1 MNRFSSF
8 TSPSSIARRAP
19 EDHHSSLKR
28 KRIFTLIELLVVIA
42 IIAILAGML
51 LPALNKARQM
61 ANRTTCLSQNRQVG
75 LALRMYGEDYKDAF
89 PTIVNNPA
97 TTRQQFINL
106 IAEYLKLKENAV
118 AKPAVCPT
126 IWAQNRPAEQ
136 YWYARGVKNG
146 TDTDYNGS
154 KTFYRANRENGY
166 LHAAGSGHNRQRR
179 QSKLKLPSTY
189 VTVGEAGPTGSFY
202 FAWLVESSSARYLGL
217 TNHDTG
223 SVYLRGDGH
232 ADVMSVPEALR
243 GNSRYAREFYP
254 NGESSVQELE

>member
-1 MNRFSSF
+1 MNRK
-8 TSPSSIARRAP
+8 PSSSKDFTLVRHPR
-19 EDHHSSLKR
+19 SYR
-28 KRIFTLIELLVVIA
+28 NRIFTLIELLVVIA

-97 TTRQQFINL
+97 TTRQQFFNL
-106 IAEYLKLKENAV
+106 IGEYLKLKENAV
-118 AKPAVCPT
+118 AKTAVCPT
-126 IWAQNRPAEQ
+126 VWAQNRPVEQ
-136 YWYARGVKNG
+136 YWYAKGVKNG

-154 KTFYRANRENGY
+154 KTFYRANRESGY
-166 LHAAGSGHNRQRR
+166 FHAADSGHNRQRR

-202 FAWLVESSSARYLGL
+202 FAWMIESSSARYLGL

-243 GNSRYAREFYP
+243 GKSRYAKEFYP

>member
-8 TSPSSIARRAP
+8 ISNYSSF
-19 EDHHSSLKR
+19 EHKR
-28 KRIFTLIELLVVIA
+28 SFTLIELLVVIA

-75 LALRMYGEDYKDAF
+75 LALRMYGEDYRDAF
-89 PTIVNNPA
+89 PTIVNTPA
-97 TTRQQFINL
+97 TTRQQFFNL

-126 IWAQNRPAEQ
+126 IWAQNRPIEQ

-166 LHAAGSGHNRQRR
+166 IYAEGSGHNRQRR

-189 VTVGEAGPTGSFY
+189 VTVGEAGPTGSFF
-202 FAWLVESSSARYLGL
+202 FAWLIESSTARYLGL

-243 GNSRYAREFYP
+243 GKSRYAKEFYP

>member
-1 MNRFSSF
+1 
-8 TSPSSIARRAP
+8 
-19 EDHHSSLKR
+19 
-28 KRIFTLIELLVVIA
+28 
-42 IIAILAGML
+42 ML

-166 LHAAGSGHNRQRR
+166 LHAAGSGHNRQRK
-179 QSKLKLPSTY
+179 QSKLKFASTY
-189 VTVGEAGPTGSFY
+189 VTVGEAGPSGSFY
-202 FAWLVESSSARYLGL
+202 FAWLVENSTSRYLGL
-217 TNHDTG
+217 TNHETG

-243 GNSRYAREFYP
+243 GNSRYAKEFYP

>member
-8 TSPSSIARRAP
+8 IS
-19 EDHHSSLKR
+19 HHSSSER
-28 KRIFTLIELLVVIA
+28 NRSFTLIELLVVIA

-61 ANRTTCLSQNRQVG
+61 ANRTTCISQNRQVG

-89 PTIVNNPA
+89 PSIVNDPA
-97 TTRQQFINL
+97 TTRQQFFNL
-106 IAEYLKLKENAV
+106 IAEYLKLKENTV
-118 AKPAVCPT
+118 AKTAVCPT
-126 IWAQNRPAEQ
+126 ILAQNRPIEQ
-136 YWYARGVKNG
+136 FWYAQGSKNG
-146 TDTDYNGS
+146 TNTDYNGS

-166 LHAAGSGHNRQRR
+166 LYADGSGHNRQRR

-189 VTVGEAGPTGSFY
+189 VTVGEAGPVGSFF
-202 FAWLVESSSARYLGL
+202 FAWMIESATNRYLGL

-232 ADVMSVPEALR
+232 ADVMTIPEALR
-243 GNSRYAREFYP
+243 GNSKYAKEFYP